1 MGVDNL
7 DGGKMRQNS
16 PGVCDEDHTGS
27 GVRSGGEIAENKQ
40 EFCGPR
46 PVSLA
51 ALGRVD
57 RMNLLVT
64 QQL

>member
-16 PGVCDEDHTGS
+16 PAVCDESHTAS
-27 GVRSGGEIAENKQ
+27 GGRSGGEIAENKQ
-40 EFCGPR
+40 ESCGSGR
-46 PVSLA
+46 LA
-51 ALGRVD
+51 ALGHVD